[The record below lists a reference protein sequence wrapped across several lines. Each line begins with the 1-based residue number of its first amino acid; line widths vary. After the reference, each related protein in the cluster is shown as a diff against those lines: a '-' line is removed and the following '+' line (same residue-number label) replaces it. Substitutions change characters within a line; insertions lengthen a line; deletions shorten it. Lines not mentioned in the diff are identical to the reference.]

1 MRTNLNPWSSKVHDY
16 CISTNSSV
24 STAEAAAMFGR
35 PTSGT
40 ASNLLNSAASAG
52 YFRREEFQE
61 ESSEGVV
68 TRVRYR
74 AVDKPQTSA
83 RRPSSWFD
91 GLQRVRSVFELG
103 QNFE

>member
-1 MRTNLNPWSSKVHDY
+1 
-16 CISTNSSV
+16 
-24 STAEAAAMFGR
+24 
-35 PTSGT
+35 
-40 ASNLLNSAASAG
+40 
-52 YFRREEFQE
+52 
-61 ESSEGVV
+61 VV